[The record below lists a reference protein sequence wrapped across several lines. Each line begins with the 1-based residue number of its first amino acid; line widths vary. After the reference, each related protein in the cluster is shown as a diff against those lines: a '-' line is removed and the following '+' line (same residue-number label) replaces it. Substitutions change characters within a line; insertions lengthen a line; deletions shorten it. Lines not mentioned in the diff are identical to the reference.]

1 MDYPRSE
8 VRSLCRCLYSVV
20 SSFFP
25 SFGLCDFLGPYQ
37 LVHVKFGI
45 SSWRG
50 SRVDGR
56 SYLLSGAI
64 DGSEANRIIRD
75 SKLEFENSRFYLC
88 TLSYGSVDVA
98 NRISY
103 GISTRSDADLRR
115 LVSFD
120 LFFRK
125 ARGVERLQELQ
136 GEGWFE
142 WVHVDDVA
150 KTVFRMRNG
159 HVEVYGYAFWV
170 NQCTSGFHRVNEP
183 GGVRVAHEDDRRVS
197 EGREDVR
204 EVFQQ
209 CGSGAKRKLSRCG
222 RNQMGNEP
230 ILALPEGADDF
241 VVYYDARSKD
251 LEACL
256 EKGEGD
262 CLYVATTEGSYEG
275 LHG

>member
-1 MDYPRSE
+1 M
-8 VRSLCRCLYSVV
+8 
-20 SSFFP
+20 
-25 SFGLCDFLGPYQ
+25 
-37 LVHVKFGI
+37 KFGV
-45 SSWRG
+45 SSWR
-50 SRVDGR
+50 SSKVDGR

-64 DGSEANRIIRD
+64 DGSEANRIISD
-75 SKLEFENSRFYLC
+75 FKLEFENSR
-88 TLSYGSVDVA
+88 
-98 NRISY
+98 
-103 GISTRSDADLRR
+103 
-115 LVSFD
+115 
-120 LFFRK
+120 
-125 ARGVERLQELQ
+125 
-136 GEGWFE
+136 
-142 WVHVDDVA
+142 
-150 KTVFRMRNG
+150 
-159 HVEVYGYAFWV
+159 
-170 NQCTSGFHRVNEP
+170 
-183 GGVRVAHEDDRRVS
+183 GVRVAREDDRGVT

-209 CGSGAKRKLSRCG
+209 RGSGAKRKLSRCG